1 MVEVMPKQKRKQHQG
16 GDSEAEL
23 PDSGRA
29 RSRHGKDHERRLAN
43 ADASHHERHGIPRW
57 RKIEI
62 MRERAQLREALGGV
76 DLFDEFDD
84 FEEEVFGSE
93 EEYEVFYRHSDG
105 DEEEEVEFED
115 DEFEDDEFED
125 LEED

>member
-1 MVEVMPKQKRKQHQG
+1 MPKQKRKQHQA

-23 PDSGRA
+23 PDTERVRNRRGR
-29 RSRHGKDHERRLAN
+29 DHERRSADPDAN
-43 ADASHHERHGIPRW
+43 HHERHGIPRW

-76 DLFDEFDD
+76 DLFDDFDD

-93 EEYEVFYRHSDG
+93 EEYEVFYRHG
-105 DEEEEVEFED
+105 DEEEDEEIEFEE